1 MWKYRTAVS
10 DRYQLLKDFARENR
24 KNPTL
29 AETVLWQSL
38 KSDTIGTKVLR
49 QHIIGDYI
57 VDFLIP
63 YYNLV
68 IEVDGGYH
76 ADRTQQ
82 EDDAVRSDFL
92 NSNGFCVMRFTNEQ
106 VLYDT
111 QETINRIKEIINK
124 IKTPITPPGA

>member
-1 MWKYRTAVS
+1 MS

-76 ADRTQQ
+76 AERTQQ

>member
-76 ADRTQQ
+76 AERTQQ

-92 NSNGFCVMRFTNEQ
+92 NSNGFYVMRFTNEQ

-111 QETINRIKEIINK
+111 ECTLTRIQELIERIKK
-124 IKTPITPPGA
+124 

>member
-1 MWKYRTAVS
+1 M
-10 DRYQLLKDFARENR
+10 LKDFARENR

-76 ADRTQQ
+76 AERTQQ

>member
-10 DRYQLLKDFARENR
+10 DRYQLLKEYARENR

-38 KSDTIGTKVLR
+38 KSNTIGTKVLR

-76 ADRTQQ
+76 AERTQQ

-92 NSNGFCVMRFTNEQ
+92 NSKGFYVMRFTNEQ

-111 QETINRIKEIINK
+111 EGSLIRIQELINRIKK
-124 IKTPITPPGA
+124 

>member
-76 ADRTQQ
+76 AERTQQ

>member
-76 ADRTQQ
+76 AERTQQ
-82 EDDAVRSDFL
+82 EDDAVRSGFL
-92 NSNGFCVMRFTNEQ
+92 NSNGFYVMRFTNEQ

-111 QETINRIKEIINK
+111 ECTLTRIQELIERIKK
-124 IKTPITPPGA
+124 

>member
-76 ADRTQQ
+76 AERTQQ
-82 EDDAVRSDFL
+82 EDDAARSDFL